1 MGKRKRGE
9 GLHPLSALVPEQLQA
24 DLALIMVYVVST
36 FLSWKWELSQYSPN
50 RTVGRINW
58 PHLQRAKDSIWLS
71 WYCASASIYFCCWC

>member
-36 FLSWKWELSQYSPN
+36 FLSWKWELSRY
-50 RTVGRINW
+50 
-58 PHLQRAKDSIWLS
+58 
-71 WYCASASIYFCCWC
+71 